1 MSEAIKSIVSGYVRL
16 KDRKALEILRE
27 HRQHALMSLKER
39 SNGCFES
46 GRLIQQFDEDILAI
60 EEGLRTLYRAP
71 EAVTEFQLG
80 PSSLRPSR
88 SGTA

>member
-39 SNGCFES
+39 SNGWFEVS
-46 GRLIQQFDEDILAI
+46 RLIQQFDED
-60 EEGLRTLYRAP
+60 RD
-71 EAVTEFQLG
+71 
-80 PSSLRPSR
+80 RPRIYSPIAHKMWTMPVNR
-88 SGTA
+88 KIHHTSFP

>member
-39 SNGCFES
+39 SNGWFEVS
-46 GRLIQQFDEDILAI
+46 RLIQQFDEDILAI

-71 EAVTEFQLG
+71 AVLTTLDIQ
-80 PSSLRPSR
+80 
-88 SGTA
+88 

>member
-1 MSEAIKSIVSGYVRL
+1 MSAAIKSIVSGYVRL

-27 HRQHALMSLKER
+27 HRQHALVSLKER

-71 EAVTEFQLG
+71 AV
-80 PSSLRPSR
+80 P
-88 SGTA
+88 